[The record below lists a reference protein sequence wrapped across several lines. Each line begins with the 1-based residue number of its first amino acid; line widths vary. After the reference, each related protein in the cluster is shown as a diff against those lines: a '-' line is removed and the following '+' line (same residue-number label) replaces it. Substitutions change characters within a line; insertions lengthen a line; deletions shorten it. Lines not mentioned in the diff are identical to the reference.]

1 MTAYLLRFYPLIL
14 SSTYPQFYP
23 QFYHGV
29 IVIIH
34 TITCN
39 LLTYLLTYDAFLI
52 ISSATLCGTSAYF
65 ANSIE

>member
-14 SSTYPQFYP
+14 SSTYPQFY
-23 QFYHGV
+23 HGV

-34 TITCN
+34 TITRN